1 MYCGESASTVASGER
16 ICTFCA
22 PRRETPPRNVIKY
35 RRIFTY
41 IIEISQRM
49 SENLLAP
56 PTVVIPLPCE
66 PAGGYQ
72 TQPAAFFAAGPARGL
87 QLHKKIF

>member
-22 PRRETPPRNVIKY
+22 PRRETLPRNVIKY

-66 PAGGYQ
+66 PAGGFQ
-72 TQPAAFFAAGPARGL
+72 PQPAAFFVRSPVFCR
-87 QLHKKIF
+87 QRVI